1 MSQAVT
7 FLFECL
13 KQRGLSMTNNEQLDI
28 LYKLK
33 KEVEKSKNSTLIHTI
48 NQVIKKVYLN
58 QYTASFVGH
67 FSAGK
72 STLINLLLEQDIL
85 PSSPVPTTSN
95 TAIVSVADKQEIIAN
110 LENQQYTKLK
120 TYDEVKKMNRLNVD
134 VESVEINFPSSKFKN
149 GFTLQDT
156 PGVDSNVAT
165 HQSTTEQFMY
175 TSNIL
180 FYTVDYN
187 HVQSALNF
195 QFIKRMNDVGIP
207 VIFIINQID
216 KHNED
221 EITFETFKQ
230 RVNKSIED
238 WDIKLTDIFY
248 VTKFDHPENELSRLS
263 QYLVEKDNYR
273 EPIEN
278 YVNRTVKFITEAQL
292 GYIQNEL
299 QYILEQLNINEDE
312 FEQAYAKFQQNQAV
326 SEEARLLNNPDQ
338 LLSFLKQKRKDILDN
353 AYIMTHDMREDIRH
367 YLESMSDDFKVG
379 GLLNK
384 KKKKQEE
391 QEARLQ
397 NVVSKLQDKVNQQI
411 RQPLREDMSFLT
423 RFINSSEVNRDVLN
437 QHYEIDSSLFSNL
450 YQPQTSIS
458 NTYVLTFSDE
468 VLKAITN
475 FVEKQ
480 SNPLFNQAIDH
491 TQAQGLTEETN
502 DDLQIYEHYI
512 ELQNLKESLTT
523 KNYQHYYIHMDDSLD
538 KLIGRTEANYIVE
551 SNDQVLEKEEKASD
565 ENSNERNTK
574 KVNIQEALN
583 IIEPVPLFDRTK
595 NDIKDTLERLE
606 NKLVKIGVFGTFSAG
621 KSSLINAL
629 LGGQYLVSSPN
640 PTTAATT
647 ELSYGEDS
655 QITLK
660 TEEQLL
666 NELNQLIEYH
676 NVSFES
682 LEAFVQSDVQQ
693 LKNKLEKNQ
702 LAFVSAAHK
711 HFSMYKDM
719 LDEGVKH
726 TISQEEI
733 KKWSAE
739 DEFATFVKTVHIN
752 LPLEWLKGKIIVD
765 SLGLHS
771 NNQRHTNET
780 EQILTSSDLILYVSY
795 FNHSFTDNDKNFI
808 EHMKEMNQLNENQA
822 FKMVINAVDLA
833 ENSDDLAAVKH
844 YVKDALTQVNLKSDI
859 FGVSSRQALR
869 GNDEG
874 INQLRHS
881 IDQFVEVDSN
891 IILEQ
896 QMVKQLEQINI
907 SFEEMIHDY
916 KTNQSH
922 IEQRQQQ
929 LKKYQNE
936 QRLPNQLLFTTEQHT
951 NNEVEDQIYHLN
963 GRLKLQLLD
972 DVKSIYNSQMTQ
984 NSDFNDE
991 KKVSSKA
998 FLDQIHQ
1005 RLYLEQSLLVER
1017 IKKYY
1022 NRQLSEQVA
1031 PTIQKLNQLHVFINT
1046 DFSIMPNFTEK
1057 AFLRVDLNDMINALP
1072 KQLTKRRILNPNTQ
1086 RELQELISSNTLEL
1100 LQNQISEFRQA
1111 LIQYVASMNK
1121 EAEEKLAQIED
1132 AIQDQIDEL
1141 LSFNLDN
1148 TLIEQLRIA
1157 NQKLNALL
1165 K

>member
-1 MSQAVT
+1 MA
-7 FLFECL
+7 
-13 KQRGLSMTNNEQLDI
+13 NNEQLDI

-156 PGVDSNVAT
+156 PGVDSNVTT

-263 QYLVEKDNYR
+263 QYLIQNDNYR
-273 EPIEN
+273 EPIED

-299 QYILEQLNINEDE
+299 QDILEQLNINEDE

-379 GLLNK
+379 GFLNK
-384 KKKKQEE
+384 KKKKKEE

-423 RFINSSEVNRDVLN
+423 RFINNSEVNHDVLN
-437 QHYEIDSSLFSNL
+437 QHYEIDSSLISNL

-538 KLIGRTEANYIVE
+538 KLIGRTEANYILE
-551 SNDQVLEKEEKASD
+551 NNDQVLEKDESASD
-565 ENSNERNTK
+565 ENLNERNTK

-682 LEAFVQSDVQQ
+682 LEAFVQSDVPQ
-693 LKNKLEKNQ
+693 LKNKLEKKQ
-702 LAFVSAAHK
+702 LAFVSAVHK
-711 HFSMYKDM
+711 HFSIYKDM
-719 LDEGVKH
+719 LDEGMKH

-859 FGVSSRQALR
+859 FGVSSRKALR

-874 INQLRHS
+874 INQLRRS

-922 IEQRQQQ
+922 IEQRQHQ

-972 DVKSIYNSQMTQ
+972 DVKSIFNSQMTQ

-991 KKVSSKA
+991 KKISSKA

-1031 PTIQKLNQLHVFINT
+1031 PTIQKLNQLHVFINS

-1086 RELQELISSNTLEL
+1086 RELQEQISSNTLEL

-1121 EAEEKLAQIED
+1121 ETEEKFAQIED

>member
-230 RVNKSIED
+230 RVDKSIED
-238 WDIKLTDIFY
+238 WDIKLTAIFY

-423 RFINSSEVNRDVLN
+423 RFINSSEVNHDVLN

-991 KKVSSKA
+991 KKISSKA

-1072 KQLTKRRILNPNTQ
+1072 KHLTKRRILNPNTQ

>member
-353 AYIMTHDMREDIRH
+353 AYIMTHDMREDISH

-423 RFINSSEVNRDVLN
+423 RFINSSEVNHDVLN

-991 KKVSSKA
+991 KKISSKA
-998 FLDQIHQ
+998 FIDQIHQ

-1132 AIQDQIDEL
+1132 EIQDQIDEL

>member
-1 MSQAVT
+1 
-7 FLFECL
+7 
-13 KQRGLSMTNNEQLDI
+13 MTNNEQLDI

-423 RFINSSEVNRDVLN
+423 RFINSSEVNHDVLN

-991 KKVSSKA
+991 KKISSKA

-1005 RLYLEQSLLVER
+1005 RLFLEQSLLVER

-1132 AIQDQIDEL
+1132 EIQDQIDEL

>member
-1 MSQAVT
+1 MA
-7 FLFECL
+7 
-13 KQRGLSMTNNEQLDI
+13 NNEQLDI

-33 KEVEKSKNSTLIHTI
+33 KEVEKSKNSTLVHTI

-95 TAIVSVADKQEIIAN
+95 TAIVSVSDKQGIIAN
-110 LENQQYTKLK
+110 LENQQYSKLK

-134 VESVEINFPSSKFKN
+134 VESVEINFPSTKFKN

-216 KHNED
+216 KHNDD
-221 EITFETFKQ
+221 EITFETFKE

-238 WDIKLTDIFY
+238 WEINLTDIFY
-248 VTKFDHPENELSRLS
+248 VSKFDHPENELSHLS
-263 QYLVEKDNYR
+263 QYLVEKDNNR
-273 EPIEN
+273 EAIED

-299 QYILEQLNINEDE
+299 QDILEQLNINEDE
-312 FEQAYAKFQQNQAV
+312 FEHAYAKFQQNQAV

-338 LLSFLKQKRKDILDN
+338 LLSFLKQKRKDVLDN
-353 AYIMTHDMREDIRH
+353 AYIMTHDMREEIRQ

-379 GLLNK
+379 GFLNK

-397 NVVSKLQDKVNQQI
+397 NVVTKLQDKMNQQI

-423 RFINSSEVNRDVLN
+423 RFINNSEVNHDILN
-437 QHYEIDSSLFSNL
+437 QHYDIDSSLISNL

-458 NTYVLTFSDE
+458 NTYVLTFSDD
-468 VLKAITN
+468 VLKAIRN
-475 FVEKQ
+475 DVEKQ
-480 SNPLFNQAIDH
+480 SNPLFDKAIKY
-491 TQAQGLTEETN
+491 TQAQDLTEETTDN
-502 DDLQIYEHYI
+502 LQIYEHYL
-512 ELQNLKESLTT
+512 ELQNLKSSLTT
-523 KNYQHYYIHMDDSLD
+523 KNYLHYYIHMEDSLD
-538 KLIGRTEANYIVE
+538 KLIGRTEANY
-551 SNDQVLEKEEKASD
+551 VLEDTEQVITNDEDAS
-565 ENSNERNTK
+565 NHHSNVNHINE
-574 KVNIQEALN
+574 VNIQAALD
-583 IIEPVPLFDRTK
+583 IINPVPLFERTK
-595 NDIKDTLERLE
+595 KDIKDTLERLD

-647 ELSYGEDS
+647 ELSYGENS

-676 NVSFES
+676 DVSFDTLDS
-682 LEAFVQSDVQQ
+682 FIHSDIQR
-693 LKNKLEKNQ
+693 LKRKLEKNQ
-702 LAFVSAAHK
+702 LAFVSAVHK
-711 HFSMYKDM
+711 HYSMYKDM
-719 LDEGVKH
+719 LAEGAKH
-726 TISQEEI
+726 VISREEI

-752 LPLEWLKGKIIVD
+752 LPIEWLKGKIIVD

-795 FNHSFTDNDKNFI
+795 FNHSFTDNDKHFI

-833 ENSDDLAAVKH
+833 ESSDDLNAVKH

-859 FGVSSRQALR
+859 FGVSSRQALKQS
-869 GNDEG
+869 DEG
-874 INQLRHS
+874 IDQLRKS
-881 IDQFVEVDSN
+881 IDQFVEIDSN
-891 IILEQ
+891 RILEQ
-896 QMVKQLEQINI
+896 QMVKQLEQINL
-907 SFEEMIHDY
+907 SFEEMIYDY
-916 KTNQSH
+916 QTNQSH

-929 LKKYQNE
+929 LKHYQNK
-936 QRLPNQLLFTTEQHT
+936 QRLSNQLLMTTEQHT

-972 DVKSIYNSQMTQ
+972 DVKRVYNSQMTQ

-991 KKVSSKA
+991 KKISSKT

-1022 NRQLSEQVA
+1022 NHQLSDQVA
-1031 PTIQKLNQLHVFINT
+1031 PILQKLNQLHVFINPE
-1046 DFSIMPNFTEK
+1046 FNVSPEFTEK
-1057 AFLRVDLNDMINALP
+1057 AFLRIDLNDMLAALP

-1086 RELQELISSNTLEL
+1086 RALQEQISISTLEL
-1100 LQNQISEFRQA
+1100 LQNQMSEFRQA
-1111 LIQYVASMNK
+1111 LIQFVASMN
-1121 EAEEKLAQIED
+1121 EETEDKFAQLEG
-1132 AIQDQIDEL
+1132 AIQSQIDEL
-1141 LSFNLDN
+1141 VSFNLDN
-1148 TLIEQLRIA
+1148 TLIEQLQTA
-1157 NQKLNALL
+1157 HQKLNALL

>member
-1 MSQAVT
+1 MA
-7 FLFECL
+7 
-13 KQRGLSMTNNEQLDI
+13 NNEQLDI

-33 KEVEKSKNSTLIHTI
+33 KEVEKSKNSTLVHTI

-95 TAIVSVADKQEIIAN
+95 TAIVSVSDKQGIIAN
-110 LENQQYTKLK
+110 LENQQYSKLK

-134 VESVEINFPSSKFKN
+134 VESVEINFPSAKFKN

-221 EITFETFKQ
+221 EITFGTFKE

-238 WDIKLTDIFY
+238 WEINLTDIFY
-248 VTKFDHPENELSRLS
+248 VSKFDHPENELSRLS
-263 QYLVEKDNYR
+263 QYLVEKDNNR
-273 EPIEN
+273 EAIEE

-299 QYILEQLNINEDE
+299 QDILEQLNINEDE

-338 LLSFLKQKRKDILDN
+338 LLSFLKQKRKDVLDN
-353 AYIMTHDMREDIRH
+353 AYIMTHDMREEIRQ

-379 GLLNK
+379 GFLNK

-397 NVVSKLQDKVNQQI
+397 NVVTKLQDKMNQQI

-423 RFINSSEVNRDVLN
+423 RFINNSEVNHDILN
-437 QHYEIDSSLFSNL
+437 QHYAIDSSLISNL

-458 NTYVLTFSDE
+458 NTYVLTFSDD
-468 VLKAITN
+468 VLKAIRN
-475 FVEKQ
+475 DVEKQ
-480 SNPLFNQAIDH
+480 SNPLFDKAIKY
-491 TQAQGLTEETN
+491 TQAQDLTEETT
-502 DDLQIYEHYI
+502 DDLQIYEHYL
-512 ELQNLKESLTT
+512 ELQNLKSSLTT
-523 KNYQHYYIHMDDSLD
+523 KNYLHYYIHMEDSLD
-538 KLIGRTEANYIVE
+538 KLIGRTEANY
-551 SNDQVLEKEEKASD
+551 VLEDTEQVITNDEDAS
-565 ENSNERNTK
+565 NHHSNVNHINE
-574 KVNIQEALN
+574 VNIQAALD
-583 IIEPVPLFDRTK
+583 IINPVPLFERTK
-595 NDIKDTLERLE
+595 KDIKDTLERLD

-647 ELSYGEDS
+647 ELSYGENS

-676 NVSFES
+676 DVSFETLDS
-682 LEAFVQSDVQQ
+682 FIYSDIQR
-693 LKNKLEKNQ
+693 LKRKLEKNQ
-702 LAFVSAAHK
+702 LAFVSAVQK
-711 HFSMYKDM
+711 HYSMYKDM
-719 LDEGVKH
+719 LAEGTKH
-726 TISQEEI
+726 VISREEI
-733 KKWSAE
+733 KKWSAQ

-752 LPLEWLKGKIIVD
+752 LPIEWLKGKIIVD

-795 FNHSFTDNDKNFI
+795 FNHSFTDNDKHFI

-833 ENSDDLAAVKH
+833 ESSDDLNAVKH

-859 FGVSSRQALR
+859 FGVSSRLALKQS
-869 GNDEG
+869 DEG
-874 INQLRHS
+874 IDQLRQS
-881 IDQFVEVDSN
+881 IDQFVEIDSN
-891 IILEQ
+891 RILEQ
-896 QMVKQLEQINI
+896 QMVKQLEQINL

-916 KTNQSH
+916 QTNQSH

-929 LKKYQNE
+929 LKQYQNK
-936 QRLPNQLLFTTEQHT
+936 QRLSNQLLMTTEQHT

-972 DVKSIYNSQMTQ
+972 DVKRVYNSQMTQ

-991 KKVSSKA
+991 KKISSKT

-1022 NRQLSEQVA
+1022 NHQLSDQVA
-1031 PTIQKLNQLHVFINT
+1031 PILQKLNQLHVFINPEFNVT
-1046 DFSIMPNFTEK
+1046 PEFTEK
-1057 AFLRVDLNDMINALP
+1057 AFLRIDLNDMLAALP

-1086 RELQELISSNTLEL
+1086 RALQEQISISTLEL
-1100 LQNQISEFRQA
+1100 LQNQMSEFRQA
-1111 LIQYVASMNK
+1111 LIQFVASMNE
-1121 EAEEKLAQIED
+1121 EAEDKFAQLEG
-1132 AIQDQIDEL
+1132 AIQSQIDEL
-1141 LSFNLDN
+1141 VSFNLDN
-1148 TLIEQLRIA
+1148 TLIEQLQTA
-1157 NQKLNALL
+1157 HQKLNALL

>member
-1 MSQAVT
+1 
-7 FLFECL
+7 
-13 KQRGLSMTNNEQLDI
+13 MTNNEQLDI

-437 QHYEIDSSLFSNL
+437 QHYEIDSSLISNL

-891 IILEQ
+891 IILVQ

>member
-1 MSQAVT
+1 
-7 FLFECL
+7 
-13 KQRGLSMTNNEQLDI
+13 MTNNEQLDI

-411 RQPLREDMSFLT
+411 RQPLREEMSFLT
-423 RFINSSEVNRDVLN
+423 RFINSSEVNHDVLN

-991 KKVSSKA
+991 KKISSKA

-1132 AIQDQIDEL
+1132 EIQDQIDEL

>member
-1 MSQAVT
+1 
-7 FLFECL
+7 
-13 KQRGLSMTNNEQLDI
+13 MTNNEQLDI

-367 YLESMSDDFKVG
+367 YLESMSADFKVG

-423 RFINSSEVNRDVLN
+423 RFINSSEVNHDVLN

-991 KKVSSKA
+991 KKISSKA

-1132 AIQDQIDEL
+1132 EIQDQIDEL

>member
-1 MSQAVT
+1 
-7 FLFECL
+7 
-13 KQRGLSMTNNEQLDI
+13 MTNNEQLDI

-423 RFINSSEVNRDVLN
+423 RFINSSEVNHDVLN

-647 ELSYGEDS
+647 ELSYGENS

-991 KKVSSKA
+991 KKISSKA

-1072 KQLTKRRILNPNTQ
+1072 KHLTKRRILNPNTQ